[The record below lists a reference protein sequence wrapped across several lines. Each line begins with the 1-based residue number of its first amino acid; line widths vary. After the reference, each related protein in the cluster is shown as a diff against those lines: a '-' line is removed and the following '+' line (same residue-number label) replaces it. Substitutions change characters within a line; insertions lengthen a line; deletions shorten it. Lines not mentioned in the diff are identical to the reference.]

1 MSNDTIEHLV
11 HLYADAVVRRDAPQ
25 WGATWAPDAVWDLGS
40 GRRVEGRD
48 SIVALWTSAMAGF
61 TAVVQNV
68 VNGTATLDLAAGT
81 GVGRWYIIEHWQ
93 RADDTRG
100 ILLAFYDD
108 TYARVESSWR
118 FGSRELVVQYS
129 GPADLSGQFLNAE
142 A

>member
-11 HLYADAVVRRDAPQ
+11 HLYSDAVVHRDAAQ
-25 WGATWAPDAVWDLGS
+25 WEATWVPDAVWDLGR

-48 SIVALWTSAMAGF
+48 NIVALWTTAMAGF
-61 TAVVQNV
+61 AAVVQNV
-68 VNGTATLDLAAGT
+68 VNGTATIDLAAGT

-93 RADDTRG
+93 RADDSRG

-118 FGSRELVVQYS
+118 FTSRKLVVQYS
-129 GPADLSGQFLNAE
+129 GPADLSGTFLNTE